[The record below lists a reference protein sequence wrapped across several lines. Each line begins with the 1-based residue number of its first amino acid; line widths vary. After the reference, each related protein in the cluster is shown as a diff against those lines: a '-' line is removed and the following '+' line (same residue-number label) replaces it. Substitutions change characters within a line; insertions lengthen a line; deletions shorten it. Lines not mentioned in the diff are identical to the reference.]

1 MTSGDIL
8 NTNPAGQN
16 TGCVKETIMIR
27 QIIYKEIVENLLSL
41 RFALSVFLTLCLF
54 AVCGYVFV
62 INHQEQTSDY
72 WRKTNES
79 LSALR
84 EQSNILYQVAFYR
97 QGIYRKPQPLAMCA
111 EGEEKALP
119 NFFEVNAFTTD
130 LPKTKGQANFALPQ
144 FSNVDW
150 GLIIS
155 LILSFAAL
163 VFTYDSFCGEKEAGT
178 LRLVLANTTP
188 RHEVLLGKYAG
199 AMITLAIPMIVGML
213 VSLLIIIPSRDVVID
228 GGGWLKILFLIL
240 VSLLYLSIFVL
251 LGMFVSSRTGHSA
264 NSMAILLLVWIMTVI
279 LLPSL
284 CRIVFDVTCEEP
296 TEQELQRRLTESRH
310 EIWDNS
316 TRYGKNA
323 GNMSNNLSDPINNPP
338 ARARLQNAVMNMRNQ
353 LLQEHHNTWLEQA
366 LARRNVAR
374 ISPAVLYQRTCEA
387 IAGTGINRCADL
399 YEQVKRYRADLKE
412 FIRSTDL
419 EDPQSLH
426 LIGPERN
433 MAQSWR
439 AISHNPVDFDSVPKF
454 QEQTMTIGQSLKLA
468 VWDIGL
474 LILMNLGLFAAAFV
488 SFLRYDVL

>member
-1 MTSGDIL
+1 MTFDDMSKTHPADHGSGR
-8 NTNPAGQN
+8 A
-16 TGCVKETIMIR
+16 KEMIMIR
-27 QIIYKEIVENLLSL
+27 QIIYKEIIENLLSL

-54 AVCGYVFV
+54 AICGYVFV
-62 INHQEQTSDY
+62 IDYQEQLEDY
-72 WRKTNES
+72 WRKTNENF
-79 LSALR
+79 SALR
-84 EQSNILYQVAFYR
+84 EQSSVLYQVAFYK

-119 NFFEVNAFTTD
+119 NFYEVNAFTTD

-163 VFTYDSFCGEKEAGT
+163 VFTYDSFCGEKAAGT
-178 LRLVLANTTP
+178 LRLTLANTIP

-199 AMITLAIPMIVGML
+199 TMITLAIPMIIGML
-213 VSLLIIIPSRDVVID
+213 VSFIIIIPSKDVVID
-228 GGGWLKILFLIL
+228 GAGWLKILILVL

-264 NSMAILLLVWIMTVI
+264 NSMAILLLVWVMTVI

-296 TEQELQRRLTESRH
+296 TEQELQRRLKESRN

-316 TRYGKNA
+316 QRYGKNA
-323 GNMSNNLSDPINNPP
+323 GNMSNNLSDSMNNPP
-338 ARARLQNAVMNMRNQ
+338 ARARLQNAVMDTRNQ
-353 LLQEHHNTWLEQA
+353 LLLEHHNKWLEQA

-374 ISPAVLYQRTCEA
+374 ISPAVLFQRTCEA
-387 IAGTGINRCADL
+387 IAGTGINRCADM
-399 YEQVKRYRADLKE
+399 YRQVKRYGGDLKE

-426 LIGPERN
+426 LIGPEHN
-433 MAQSWR
+433 MAYSWR

-454 QEQTMTIGQSLKLA
+454 QERTMTIGQSLKLA
-468 VWDIGL
+468 VWDLGL
-474 LILMNLGLFAAAFV
+474 LMLMNLGLFAAAFV
-488 SFLRYDVL
+488 SFLRYDVR